1 MARLERQ
8 HRSPCRTYT
17 LARLAV
23 ALGEPHASI
32 SFADPPMS

>member
-23 ALGEPHASI
+23 ALGEPIASI
-32 SFADPPMS
+32 AFVGSPTS